1 MQFNLKEAVKD
12 TRIPKA
18 YIDEDGDLVVFAD
31 DPSNQHVCLT
41 TCGMVVY
48 YARDEAQKGL
58 KSAQRLIYRGDT
70 LTITF

>member
-18 YIDEDGDLVVFAD
+18 YIDEDGDLVIFD
-31 DPSNQHVCLT
+31 NSLPNQHMCLT

-48 YARDEAQKGL
+48 YDSGEAQKGL
-58 KSAQRLIYRGDT
+58 KSAQRLLYAGDT
-70 LTITF
+70 LTVTF